1 MADNFRLYRALVS
14 FQTSRVLRE
23 KNYASWIAAFLSSL
37 ECRFLPRRTRKLS
50 FFLSLFDLPSFFLFL
65 QRYFQICFH
74 KSTWCLVIS
83 ICTRKI
89 ENSSSLQIPL
99 TLSFELSIR
108 FLVNGG
114 EEARFTS
121 AKKNLIWDIQ
131 FWEYY
136 INLQQINLRL
146 LSSQI
151 AINFITLDQSPT
163 PSFQIREKSLNS
175 FDINNPTSPSTPP
188 PHLFPS
194 RGKSKRKRRN
204 SHEKRLHVSMTTTDV
219 YTCTSGEQRKI
230 EREREDER
238 ADTLWNRLPLWS
250 SRGAD

>member
-1 MADNFRLYRALVS
+1 MYYARRITPRGSQRFFHPSNADFFLDG
-14 FQTSRVLRE
+14 RE
-23 KNYASWIAAFLSSL
+23 NFLSFS
-37 ECRFLPRRTRKLS
+37 
-50 FFLSLFDLPSFFLFL
+50 LSLTYLLSFFLFL

-74 KSTWCLVIS
+74 KSTRCLVIS

-108 FLVNGG
+108 FLVKWRGRSSIHERKEN
-114 EEARFTS
+114 ANLRYTILRILHKS
-121 AKKNLIWDIQ
+121 PKN
-131 FWEYY
+131 F
-136 INLQQINLRL
+136 RL

-151 AINFITLDQSPT
+151 AINFITRLSTNLQH
-163 PSFQIREKSLNS
+163 SFQIREKSLNS
-175 FDINNPTSPSTPP
+175 FDINNPTSPSTLP

-219 YTCTSGEQRKI
+219 
-230 EREREDER
+230 
-238 ADTLWNRLPLWS
+238 
-250 SRGAD
+250 